1 QGAIRDLAIQIAAKY
16 NSALS
21 EVFPTWES
29 YSLPKKEKAMLAK
42 RYIATIVL
50 LVGCVLLGPAFARAD
65 TITTFNVDGVFRD
78 PFSGTFS
85 GTITVDVTTGTLTAV
100 DITFPGSS
108 AYNAIVASE
117 PISFPTSWAIFA
129 NTGDVNQKLELT
141 FFTDP
146 TGGSL
151 VGLTGGSITGSISD
165 CCTGLGGFI
174 TPLTSVTAPEPSSLA
189 LLVAGFL
196 AVCGLGFARTRQRTD

>member
-1 QGAIRDLAIQIAAKY
+1 M
-16 NSALS
+16 NSR
-21 EVFPTWES
+21 
-29 YSLPKKEKAMLAK
+29 PKKEKAMLAK

-50 LVGCVLLGPAFARAD
+50 FVSCALLGPAFARAD
-65 TITTFNVDGVFRD
+65 TITTFNVDGLFRD
-78 PFSGTFS
+78 PYSGTFS

-100 DITFPGSS
+100 DITFPGSP
-108 AYNAIVASE
+108 AYNVIVASE

-151 VGLTGGSITGSISD
+151 VGMTGGSITGSISD
-165 CCTGLGGFI
+165 CCDAFAGSI
-174 TPLTSVTAPEPSSLA
+174 TPLTSVTVPEPSSLS
-189 LLVAGFL
+189 LLGTGFL
-196 AVCGLGFARTRQRTD
+196 GVWGLGFSRKRRRNG

>member
-1 QGAIRDLAIQIAAKY
+1 
-16 NSALS
+16 
-21 EVFPTWES
+21 
-29 YSLPKKEKAMLAK
+29 MLAK

-50 LVGCVLLGPAFARAD
+50 LVGCVLLGPAFVRAD

-108 AYNAIVASE
+108 AYNVIVASE
-117 PISFPTSWAIFA
+117 PISSSTWAIFA

-151 VGLTGGSITGSISD
+151 VGFTGGSITGSISD
-165 CCTGLGGFI
+165 CCDGLGGFI
-174 TPLTSVTAPEPSSLA
+174 TPLTSVTTPEPPLLA
-189 LLVAGFL
+189 LLVTGSL
-196 AVCGLGFARTRQRTD
+196 AVCGLGFARTRHRTDQA

>member
-1 QGAIRDLAIQIAAKY
+1 
-16 NSALS
+16 
-21 EVFPTWES
+21 
-29 YSLPKKEKAMLAK
+29 EKAMLAK

-78 PFSGTFS
+78 PYSGTFF
-85 GTITVDVTTGTLTAV
+85 GTITVDVTTGTLAAV

-108 AYNAIVASE
+108 AYNVIVASE
-117 PISFPTSWAIFA
+117 PISSSTWAIFA

-174 TPLTSVTAPEPSSLA
+174 TPLTSTTVPEPSSLA
-189 LLVAGFL
+189 LLSTGFL
-196 AVCGLGFARTRQRTD
+196 GVWGLGFSRKRHRNG